1 MSILVYIEQTEGKVK
16 KTSLEAV
23 SFAAALAAQT
33 GEGEVIAVA
42 LGTVD
47 SSELTAVGKA
57 GAAKVLH
64 ADDARLTAGV
74 IQAHAAAVAQVFASV
89 GAKTLV
95 LAKSS
100 LGDAVAAR
108 LAIKL
113 NAGLVSNVV
122 ELPNTSGGY
131 LVKRSIYTGKAFAE
145 SSITTE
151 NKILAVKKNAVDLKT
166 DGADAAVEQISVNL
180 SDSDFASKITSTER
194 ATGEIL
200 LPEADIVV
208 SGGRGLKGPENW
220 GMLEDLAKVLG
231 AATGC
236 SKPVSDIGWRP
247 HHEHVGQTGVK
258 VAPSLYIAI
267 GISGAIQHLAGVN
280 SSKCIV
286 VINKDP
292 EAPFFKA
299 ADYGIVGDA
308 FEVVPKLTEALKAE
322 L

>member
-1 MSILVYIEQTEGKVK
+1 MSILVYIEQSEGKVK

-23 SFAAALAAQT
+23 SFAHALAAKT
-33 GEGEVIAVA
+33 GEGEVVAVA
-42 LGTVD
+42 LGTID
-47 SSELTAVGKA
+47 AAELKSVGQS
-57 GAAKVLH
+57 GASKVLH
-64 ADDARLTAGV
+64 GSDPRLNDGL
-74 IQAHAAAVAQVFASV
+74 IQAHASAVAQAFKAV

-122 ELPNTSGGY
+122 ELPSTSNGY
-131 LVKRSIYTGKAFAE
+131 VVKRSIYTGKAFADT
-145 SSITTE
+145 SLTTD

-166 DGADAAVEQISVNL
+166 DGAEATVESFAVSL
-180 SDSDFASKITSTER
+180 TDSDFASKITSTER
-194 ATGEIL
+194 ATGDVL

-208 SGGRGLKGPENW
+208 SGGRGMKGPENW
-220 GMLEDLAKVLG
+220 GMIEDLAKILG

-258 VAPSLYIAI
+258 VAPSLYVAV

-308 FEVVPKLTEALKAE
+308 FEVVPKLSEALKAE

>member
-1 MSILVYIEQTEGKVK
+1 MSILVYIEHAEGKVK

-23 SFAAALAAQT
+23 SFANALSAKT
-33 GEGEVIAVA
+33 GEGDVVA
-42 LGTVD
+42 LALGSID
-47 SSELTAVGKA
+47 ASELAAVGKA

-64 ADDARLTAGV
+64 ASDARLNDGV
-74 IQAHAAAVAQVFASV
+74 ILAHAEAVAQAFSAT

-108 LAIKL
+108 LAVKL

-122 ELPNTSGGY
+122 ELPNTTSGY

-145 SSITTE
+145 TSVTTE
-151 NKILAVKKNAVDLKT
+151 NKILAIKKNAVDLKT
-166 DGADAAVEQISVNL
+166 DGADAVVENFSVTL
-180 SDSDFASKITSTER
+180 ADADFASKITSTER

-208 SGGRGLKGPENW
+208 SGGRGMKGPENW

-258 VAPSLYIAI
+258 VAPSLYIAV

>member
-1 MSILVYIEQTEGKVK
+1 MSILVYIEQSEGKVK

-33 GEGEVIAVA
+33 GEGDVVAVA
-42 LGTVD
+42 LGSIEDQELATVG
-47 SSELTAVGKA
+47 TA
-57 GAAKVLH
+57 GAAKILH
-64 ADDARLTAGV
+64 AGDSRLDAGL
-74 IQAHAAAVAQVFASV
+74 IQAHASAIAQAFSKV

-122 ELPNTSGGY
+122 ALPDTTSGY
-131 LVKRSIYTGKAFAE
+131 KVKRSIFTGKAFAE
-145 SSITTE
+145 TELTTE
-151 NKILAVKKNAVDLKT
+151 NKILAVKKNSIDLKT
-166 DGADAAVEQISVNL
+166 DGAPASVESFEVEL
-180 SDSDFASKITSTER
+180 ADSDFASKITATER
-194 ATGEIL
+194 ATGEVL

-208 SGGRGLKGPENW
+208 SGGRGMKGAENW
-220 GMLEDLAKVLG
+220 GMLEELAKTLG

-258 VAPSLYIAI
+258 VAPSLYLAI

>member
-1 MSILVYIEQTEGKVK
+1 VK

-23 SFAAALAAQT
+23 SFAHALAAKT

-47 SSELTAVGKA
+47 AAELAAVGKA

-64 ADDARLTAGV
+64 SSDERLNAGV
-74 IQAHAAAVAQVFASV
+74 IQAHATAVAQAFASV
-89 GAKTLV
+89 GTKTLV

-122 ELPNTSGGY
+122 ELPSIDSGY
-131 LVKRSIYTGKAFAE
+131 VVKRSIYTGKAFAE
-145 SSITTE
+145 TTISTE
-151 NKILAVKKNAVDLKT
+151 NKILAVKKNAVDLKL
-166 DGADAAVEQISVNL
+166 DGADASVESFSV
-180 SDSDFASKITSTER
+180 SIADSDFDSKILSTER
-194 ATGEIL
+194 ATGEVL

-208 SGGRGLKGPENW
+208 SGGRGMKGPENW
-220 GMLEDLAKVLG
+220 GMIEDLAKTLG

-258 VAPSLYIAI
+258 VAPSLYVAV

-308 FEVVPKLTEALKAE
+308 FEVLPKLTEALKAE

>member
-1 MSILVYIEQTEGKVK
+1 MSIVVYVEQSAGKIK

-23 SFAAALAAQT
+23 SYAYALAAKT
-33 GEGEVIAVA
+33 GEGAVVAVA
-42 LGTVD
+42 LGTLD
-47 SSELTAVGKA
+47 SNELASIGAA

-64 ADDARLTAGV
+64 ISDERLNAGV
-74 IQAHAAAVAQVFASV
+74 IQAHASAVAQAFESTGAS
-89 GAKTLV
+89 TLI

-113 NAGLVSNVV
+113 QAALVSNVV
-122 ELPNTSGGY
+122 ELPRLDGGFV
-131 LVKRSIYTGKAFAE
+131 VKRSIYTGKAFAD
-145 SSITTE
+145 TTVTTAK
-151 NKILAVKKNAVDLKT
+151 KILAIKKNAVDQKL
-166 DGADAAVEQISVNL
+166 DGAKAQVETFAVAIPE
-180 SDSDFASKITSTER
+180 SDFASKISATER
-194 ATGEIL
+194 ATGEVL

-208 SGGRGLKGPENW
+208 SGGRGMKGPENW
-220 GMLEDLAKVLG
+220 GMIEDLAKTLG

-258 VAPSLYIAI
+258 VAPTLYIAV

-308 FEVVPKLTEALKAE
+308 FEIVPQLTAALKAAQ
-322 L
+322 

>member
-1 MSILVYIEQTEGKVK
+1 MAILVYLEQAAGKVK
-16 KTSLEAV
+16 STSLEAV
-23 SFAAALAAQT
+23 SFAKALAQKT
-33 GEGEVIAVA
+33 GEGEVVALA
-42 LGTVD
+42 LGTMD
-47 SSELTAVGKA
+47 ASELAKVGKA
-57 GAAKVLH
+57 GASKVLH
-64 ADDARLTAGV
+64 ASDPRLTEGV
-74 IQAHAAAVAQVFASV
+74 IQAHTSATAQAFKSL

-100 LGDAVAAR
+100 LGDAVSAR

-113 NAGLVSNVV
+113 DAALVSNVV
-122 ELPNTSGGY
+122 ELPDLSSGY
-131 LVKRSIYTGKAFAE
+131 VVKRSIYTGKAFAF
-145 SSITTE
+145 TPVAKE
-151 NKILAVKKNAVDLKT
+151 NKILAIKKNAIELSKEGVDASVESCSVSLT
-166 DGADAAVEQISVNL
+166 DV
-180 SDSDFASKITSTER
+180 DFASKITSTER
-194 ATGEIL
+194 ASGQIL
-200 LPEADIVV
+200 LPEADVVV
-208 SGGRGLKGPENW
+208 SGGRGMKGPENW
-220 GMLEDLAKVLG
+220 GMLEELASTLG

-258 VAPSLYIAI
+258 VAPSLYVAV

-308 FEVVPKLTEALKAE
+308 FEVIPKLTAALKAQ
-322 L
+322 

>member
-1 MSILVYIEQTEGKVK
+1 MSVLVYIEHAEGSVK

-23 SFAAALAAQT
+23 SYGKALSEKLSA
-33 GEGEVIAVA
+33 GEVVAVA
-42 LGTVD
+42 LGTIS
-47 SSELTAVGKA
+47 SSELAKA
-57 GAAKVLH
+57 GH
-64 ADDARLTAGV
+64 AGAGRVIHVNDGKLSDGV
-74 IQAHAAAVAQVFASV
+74 IQAHAEAVAQIFDKV

-108 LAIKL
+108 LAVKL
-113 NAGLVSNVV
+113 NAALVSNVV
-122 ELPNTSGGY
+122 ELPETGSGY
-131 LVKRSIYTGKAFAE
+131 TVRRSIYTGKAFAE
-145 SSITTE
+145 TVVTAE

-166 DGADAAVEQISVNL
+166 DGPEAKVEEIALTIPEDN
-180 SDSDFASKITSTER
+180 FATKITSTDK
-194 ATGEIL
+194 ATGEVL

-208 SGGRGLKGPENW
+208 SGGRGMKGPENW
-220 GMLEDLAKVLG
+220 GMIEDLAKELG

-258 VAPSLYIAI
+258 VAPTLYVAV

-280 SSKCIV
+280 SSKYIV

-308 FEVVPKLTEALKAE
+308 FEILPKLTEAIKAQK
-322 L
+322 

>member
-1 MSILVYIEQTEGKVK
+1 MSVLVYIEHAEGSVK
-16 KTSLEAV
+16 KTSLEAI
-23 SFAAALAAQT
+23 SYAKALT
-33 GEGEVIAVA
+33 DKLSLGEVIAVA
-42 LGTVD
+42 LGAISTD
-47 SSELTAVGKA
+47 ELSKA
-57 GAAKVLH
+57 GPAGASKVIHVGDQKLN
-64 ADDARLTAGV
+64 DGI
-74 IQAHAAAVAQVFASV
+74 IQAHAEAVAQVFKKV
-89 GAKTLV
+89 GASTLV

-113 NAGLVSNVV
+113 DAGLVSNVV
-122 ELPNTSGGY
+122 ELPDTTSGY
-131 LVKRSIYTGKAFAE
+131 KVKRSIYTGKAFAE
-145 SSITTE
+145 TMVNTE

-166 DGADAAVEQISVNL
+166 DGPAVAVEEVTLEIPEA
-180 SDSDFASKITSTER
+180 DFVTSITSTDK

-208 SGGRGLKGPENW
+208 SGGRGMKGPENW
-220 GMLEDLAKVLG
+220 GMIEELAKELG

-258 VAPSLYIAI
+258 VAPTLYIAV

-308 FEVVPKLTEALKAE
+308 FEILPKLIEAVKAQK
-322 L
+322 

>member
-1 MSILVYIEQTEGKVK
+1 MAILVYLEQAAGKVK
-16 KTSLEAV
+16 STSLEAV
-23 SFAAALAAQT
+23 SFAKALAQKT
-33 GEGEVIAVA
+33 GEGEVVALA
-42 LGTVD
+42 LGTMD
-47 SSELTAVGKA
+47 ASELAKVGKA
-57 GAAKVLH
+57 GASKVLY
-64 ADDARLTAGV
+64 ASDPRLTEGV
-74 IQAHAAAVAQVFASV
+74 IQAHASATAQAFKSL

-100 LGDAVAAR
+100 LGDAVSAR

-113 NAGLVSNVV
+113 DAALVSNVV
-122 ELPNTSGGY
+122 ELPDLSSGY
-131 LVKRSIYTGKAFAE
+131 VVKRSIYTGKAFAF
-145 SSITTE
+145 TPVAKE
-151 NKILAVKKNAVDLKT
+151 NKILAIKKNAIELSKEGVDASVESCSVSLT
-166 DGADAAVEQISVNL
+166 DV
-180 SDSDFASKITSTER
+180 DFAGKITSTER
-194 ATGEIL
+194 ASGQIL
-200 LPEADIVV
+200 LPEADVVV
-208 SGGRGLKGPENW
+208 SGGRGMKGPENW
-220 GMLEDLAKVLG
+220 GMLEELASTLG

-258 VAPSLYIAI
+258 VAPSLYVAV

-308 FEVVPKLTEALKAE
+308 FEVIPKLTAALKAQ
-322 L
+322 

>member
-1 MSILVYIEQTEGKVK
+1 MSIVVYVEQSAGKIK

-23 SFAAALAAQT
+23 SYAYALAAKT
-33 GEGEVIAVA
+33 GEGAVVAVA
-42 LGTVD
+42 LGTLD
-47 SSELTAVGKA
+47 SNELASIGAA

-64 ADDARLTAGV
+64 ISDERLNAGV
-74 IQAHAAAVAQVFASV
+74 IQAHASAVAQAFESTGAS
-89 GAKTLV
+89 TLI

-113 NAGLVSNVV
+113 QAALVSNVV
-122 ELPNTSGGY
+122 ELPRLEGGFV
-131 LVKRSIYTGKAFAE
+131 VKRSIYTGKAFADTT
-145 SSITTE
+145 ITTAK
-151 NKILAVKKNAVDLKT
+151 KILAIKKNAVDQKL
-166 DGADAAVEQISVNL
+166 DGAKAQVETFAVAIPE
-180 SDSDFASKITSTER
+180 SDFASKISATER
-194 ATGEIL
+194 ATGEVL

-208 SGGRGLKGPENW
+208 SGGRGMKGPENW
-220 GMLEDLAKVLG
+220 GMIEDLAKTLG

-258 VAPSLYIAI
+258 VAPTLYIAV

-308 FEVVPKLTEALKAE
+308 FEIVPQLTAALKAAQ
-322 L
+322 

>member
-1 MSILVYIEQTEGKVK
+1 MSIVVYVEQSAGKIK

-23 SFAAALAAQT
+23 SYGYALAAIT
-33 GEGEVIAVA
+33 GEGAVVAVA
-42 LGTVD
+42 LGTLD
-47 SSELTAVGKA
+47 SNELASIGEA

-64 ADDARLTAGV
+64 ISDERLNAGV
-74 IQAHAAAVAQVFASV
+74 IQAHATAVAQAFESTGAS
-89 GAKTLV
+89 TLI

-113 NAGLVSNVV
+113 QAALVSNVV
-122 ELPNTSGGY
+122 ELPRLEGGFV
-131 LVKRSIYTGKAFAE
+131 VKRSIYTGKAFADTT
-145 SSITTE
+145 ITTAK
-151 NKILAVKKNAVDLKT
+151 KILAIKKNAVDQKL
-166 DGADAAVEQISVNL
+166 DGAKAQVETFAVAIPE
-180 SDSDFASKITSTER
+180 SDFASKISATER
-194 ATGEIL
+194 ATGEVL

-208 SGGRGLKGPENW
+208 SGGRGMKGPENW
-220 GMLEDLAKVLG
+220 GMIEDLAKTLG

-258 VAPSLYIAI
+258 VAPTLYIAV

-308 FEVVPKLTEALKAE
+308 FEIVPQLTAALKAAQ
-322 L
+322 

>member
-1 MSILVYIEQTEGKVK
+1 MSILVYIEHAEGKVK

-23 SFAAALAAQT
+23 SFANALAAKT
-33 GEGEVIAVA
+33 GEGDVVAVA
-42 LGTVD
+42 LGTV
-47 SSELTAVGKA
+47 SSEELAQVGAA
-57 GAAKVLH
+57 GASKVLN
-64 ADDARLTAGV
+64 AADARLNDGV
-74 IQAHAAAVAQVFASV
+74 IQAHASAVAQAFQKV

-122 ELPNTSGGY
+122 ELPKTEGGY
-131 LVKRSIYTGKAFAE
+131 IVRRSIYTGKAFAE
-145 SSITTE
+145 TAVTTE

-166 DGADAAVEQISVNL
+166 DGQAAAVETLEVNL
-180 SDSDFASKITSTER
+180 SDADFASKITSTER
-194 ATGEIL
+194 ATGDVL

-220 GMLEDLAKVLG
+220 GMLEEMAKTLG

-258 VAPSLYIAI
+258 VAPSLYVAV

>member
-1 MSILVYIEQTEGKVK
+1 MSILVYIEHSEGKVK

-23 SFAAALAAQT
+23 SFAKALAAQT
-33 GEGEVIAVA
+33 GEGDVVALA

-47 SSELTAVGKA
+47 ASELASVGRA

-64 ADDARLTAGV
+64 ADDSRLNDGV
-74 IQAHAAAVAQVFASV
+74 IQAHAGAVAQAFSTL

-100 LGDAVAAR
+100 LGDSVAAR

-122 ELPNTSGGY
+122 ELPKTSGGY
-131 LVKRSIYTGKAFAE
+131 TVKRSIYTGKAFAE
-145 SSITTE
+145 TTITTE

-166 DGADAAVEQISVNL
+166 DGADAVVEKISVNL
-180 SDSDFASKITSTER
+180 SDSDFASKITSTDK
-194 ATGEIL
+194 AKGEIL

-208 SGGRGLKGPENW
+208 SGGRGMKGPENW
-220 GMLEDLAKVLG
+220 GMIEDLAKVLG

-258 VAPSLYIAI
+258 VAPSLYLAV

-286 VINKDP
+286 VINKDT